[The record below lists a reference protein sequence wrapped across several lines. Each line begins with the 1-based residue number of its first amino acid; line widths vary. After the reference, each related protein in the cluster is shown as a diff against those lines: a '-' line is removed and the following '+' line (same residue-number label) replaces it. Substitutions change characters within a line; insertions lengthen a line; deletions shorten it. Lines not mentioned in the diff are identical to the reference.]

1 MRDIMEI
8 PEEFPLE
15 LRMFTLGELINFD
28 VAPFKSE
35 IVEISN
41 VATQEQ
47 ILKTKIDQ
55 IKNEISNHLEFQSG
69 TIPGQTD
76 VVRIKNFNH
85 LQEILDDHLESLR
98 NIQSSKYIIRLAV
111 ETDKLRAKINLIVET
126 VE

>member
-1 MRDIMEI
+1 MVGEFSETMPIVESLGNKTLKKVHWKEMRDIMEI

-55 IKNEISNHLEFQSG
+55 IKNEISNHLEF
-69 TIPGQTD
+69 
-76 VVRIKNFNH
+76 
-85 LQEILDDHLESLR
+85 
-98 NIQSSKYIIRLAV
+98 
-111 ETDKLRAKINLIVET
+111 
-126 VE
+126 